1 MMELGNKSNFDER
14 DMKLLDHTKEVV
26 FGRDGAL
33 QNPKDR
39 SVEIGDEI

>member
-14 DMKLLDHTKEVV
+14 DMNLLDHTKAVV
-26 FGRDGAL
+26 FDKHGAL